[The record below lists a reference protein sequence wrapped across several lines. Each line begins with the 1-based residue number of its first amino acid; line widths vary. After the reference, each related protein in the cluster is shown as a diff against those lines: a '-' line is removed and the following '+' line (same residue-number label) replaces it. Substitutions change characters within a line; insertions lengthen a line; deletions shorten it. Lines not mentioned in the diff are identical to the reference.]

1 MILLAPDC
9 LLFQMPSGESVP
21 FSAEMISVELAEGA
35 GGLFEQDFVEHAAA
49 SVFHYFKNHLG
60 RRTVSVAEFASAF
73 ESVLHG
79 LGLKLEAGQVTVP
92 GAGKAAKDL
101 RLLAQE
107 AGAGCELVFFPRL
120 RALVREQA
128 HSSPQLIR
136 FHGLRGCVKR
146 LLGAQRWSPRCEQ
159 FRDQIIDFLRRSVC
173 VDAAGDACA
182 LMVE

>member
-21 FSAEMISVELAEGA
+21 FSAEMISVELGEGA
-35 GGLFEQDFVEHAAA
+35 GGLFDQDFAEHAAA

-79 LGLKLEAGQVTVP
+79 LGLKLEAGHVTVHS
-92 GAGKAAKDL
+92 AGEAVQDL

-120 RALVREQA
+120 RASVREQA
-128 HSSPQLIR
+128 HRSPQLIR
-136 FHGLRGCVKR
+136 FHGLRSCVKR
-146 LLGAQRWSPRCEQ
+146 LIGAQRWSPRCEQ
-159 FRDQIIDFLRRSVC
+159 FRDQIIAFLRRSVS
-173 VDAAGDACA
+173 VEAVGESCA
-182 LMVE
+182 LVVE

>member
-21 FSAEMISVELAEGA
+21 FSAEMISVELGDGA
-35 GGLFEQDFVEHAAA
+35 GGVFEQDFVEHAAA

-60 RRTVSVAEFASAF
+60 RKTVSMAEFASAF

-79 LGLKLEAGQVTVP
+79 LGLKLDAGRVTASS
-92 GAGKAAKDL
+92 GGKAAKDL

-107 AGAGCELVFFPRL
+107 AGAGCELLFFPRL
-120 RALVREQA
+120 RASVREQA
-128 HSSPQLIR
+128 HLSPQLIR

-159 FRDQIIDFLRRSVC
+159 FRDQIIEFLRRSVS
-173 VDAAGDACA
+173 VEAAGDPCA

>member
-9 LLFQMPSGESVP
+9 LLFQMPSGESIP

-60 RRTVSVAEFASAF
+60 RKTVSVAEFASAF

-79 LGLKLEAGQVTVP
+79 LGLKLDGGRVTTTS
-92 GAGKAAKDL
+92 GGKAAKDL

-107 AGAGCELVFFPRL
+107 AGAGCELLFFPRL
-120 RALVREQA
+120 RASVREQTDR
-128 HSSPQLIR
+128 SPQLIR

-146 LLGAQRWSPRCEQ
+146 LLGAQRWSPRCDQ
-159 FRDQIIDFLRRSVC
+159 FRDQIIEFLRRCVSVE
-173 VDAAGDACA
+173 AAGDPCA

>member
-9 LLFQMPSGESVP
+9 LLFQMSSGESVP
-21 FSAEMISVELAEGA
+21 FSAEMISVELNDGVSES
-35 GGLFEQDFVEHAAA
+35 FEQDFVEHAAA

-60 RRTVSVAEFASAF
+60 RKTVSVAEFAAAF
-73 ESVLHG
+73 EGVLHG
-79 LGLKLEAGQVTVP
+79 LGLKLDAGRVAVRGGGQ
-92 GAGKAAKDL
+92 AAKDL

-107 AGAGCELVFFPRL
+107 AGAGCELMFFPRL
-120 RALVREQA
+120 RASVRDQA
-128 HSSPQLIR
+128 HRSPQLIR

-159 FRDQIIDFLRRSVC
+159 FRDQIIDFLRRSVR
-173 VDAAGDACA
+173 VEAAGDPCA